1 MSENRK
7 VSAFEGGIVAMDLP
21 KRYTVPEHVKNV
33 NGKPVNNFEEFDVY
47 GDDEMFQEVE
57 KMPTSLLKKP
67 EDMPEVEG
75 FERPKKS
82 NAGRKP
88 RKPREDV
95 HTSLEMANKKK
106 VLHEEEVLE
115 ITYRSIDK
123 SLLMD
128 LLVKQYLTA
137 LEIHEDSAPTIL
149 NHLWGQARSVDGK
162 RMYTSTLQATA
173 QALKLSYA
181 SVQKVIKKLISKK
194 LLTKEVDGFLAFD
207 SLLSSFFESLTV
219 NKQLVLTFEE
229 LEEEQLE
236 SITKDSKINEEM
248 TDKKGLKT
256 LTENI
261 CAMSGKQVA
270 K

>member
-1 MSENRK
+1 MNENEK
-7 VSAFEGGIVAMDLP
+7 
-21 KRYTVPEHVKNV
+21 
-33 NGKPVNNFEEFDVY
+33 KPVNDFEEFGVY
-47 GDDEMFQEVE
+47 EDDDMFEEVE
-57 KMPTSLLKKP
+57 EMPTSLLKRP
-67 EDMPEVEG
+67 EDMPEMPEE

-88 RKPREDV
+88 RKPREEL
-95 HTSLEMANKKK
+95 HASLEMVDKKK
-106 VLHEEEVLE
+106 ALHEAKVLE

-128 LLVKQYLTA
+128 LLTKQYLTA

-149 NHLWGQARSVDGK
+149 NHLWKQSRTVDGK

-181 SVQKVIKKLISKK
+181 SVQKVIKKMISKK
-194 LLTKEVDGFLAFD
+194 LLLKEADGFLAFD

-219 NKQLVLTFEE
+219 NKQVVLTFED

-236 SITKDSKINEEM
+236 SITKDSKVNEEM
-248 TDKKGLKT
+248 T
-256 LTENI
+256 N
-261 CAMSGKQVA
+261 
-270 K
+270 

>member
-1 MSENRK
+1 MSDKHNF
-7 VSAFEGGIVAMDLP
+7 VDLYG
-21 KRYTVPEHVKNV
+21 R
-33 NGKPVNNFEEFDVY
+33 PVNEDIEVVDVFDELDDDMFEEVE
-47 GDDEMFQEVE
+47 EMPVVE
-57 KMPTSLLKKP
+57 APTSLLKKP
-67 EDMPEVEG
+67 EDMPEG

-88 RKPREDV
+88 RKPREEL
-95 HTSLEMANKKK
+95 HASLEMVDKKK
-106 VLHEEEVLE
+106 ALHEAKVLE

-128 LLVKQYLTA
+128 LLTKQYLTA

-149 NHLWGQARSVDGK
+149 NHLWKQSRTVDGK

-181 SVQKVIKKLISKK
+181 SVQKVIKKMISKK
-194 LLTKEVDGFLAFD
+194 LLLKEADGFLVFD

-219 NKQLVLTFEE
+219 NKQVVLTFED

-236 SITKDSKINEEM
+236 SITKDSKVNEEM
-248 TDKKGLKT
+248 T
-256 LTENI
+256 N
-261 CAMSGKQVA
+261 
-270 K
+270 

>member
-1 MSENRK
+1 MSYKRNF
-7 VSAFEGGIVAMDLP
+7 ANLGGEILKADLP
-21 KRYTVPEHVKNV
+21 KTYQVPEHVKSV
-33 NGKPVNNFEEFDVY
+33 NGKPVNGFEDFDVY
-47 GDDEMFQEVE
+47 EDDEMFQEVE

-67 EDMPEVEG
+67 EDMPEE

-88 RKPREDV
+88 RKPREEL
-95 HTSLEMANKKK
+95 HASLEMVDKKK
-106 VLHEEEVLE
+106 ALHEAKVLE

-149 NHLWGQARSVDGK
+149 NFLWKQARSVDGK

-181 SVQKVIKKLISKK
+181 SVQKVTKKMISKK
-194 LLTKEVDGFLAFD
+194 LLTKEVDGFLGFD
-207 SLLSSFFESLTV
+207 SLLSRFFESLTV
-219 NKQLVLTFEE
+219 NRQLVLTFEE
-229 LEEEQLE
+229 LEEEQME
-236 SITKDSKINEEM
+236 SITQDSKINEEM
-248 TDKKGLKT
+248 A
-256 LTENI
+256 N
-261 CAMSGKQVA
+261 Q
-270 K
+270 

>member
-1 MSENRK
+1 MSENQK
-7 VSAFEGGIVAMDLP
+7 
-21 KRYTVPEHVKNV
+21 
-33 NGKPVNNFEEFDVY
+33 KPVNDFEEFGVY
-47 GDDEMFQEVE
+47 EDDDMFEEVE
-57 KMPTSLLKKP
+57 EMPTSLLKRP
-67 EDMPEVEG
+67 EDMPEMPEE

-88 RKPREDV
+88 RKPREEL
-95 HTSLEMANKKK
+95 HASLEMVDKKK
-106 VLHEEEVLE
+106 ALHEAKVLE

-128 LLVKQYLTA
+128 LLTKQYLTA

-149 NHLWGQARSVDGK
+149 NHLWKQSRTVDGK

-181 SVQKVIKKLISKK
+181 SVQKVIKKMISKK
-194 LLTKEVDGFLAFD
+194 LLLKEADGFLAFD

-219 NKQLVLTFEE
+219 NKQVVLTFED

-236 SITKDSKINEEM
+236 SITKDSKVNEKM
-248 TDKKGLKT
+248 TNQNQET
-256 LTENI
+256 I
-261 CAMSGKQVA
+261 YA
-270 K
+270 KYS

>member
-1 MSENRK
+1 MVQRAK
-7 VSAFEGGIVAMDLP
+7 FDKMEGGFVGAEVRQVQPSNEDIEVVDVFDELDDDM
-21 KRYTVPEHVKNV
+21 
-33 NGKPVNNFEEFDVY
+33 FEEVE
-47 GDDEMFQEVE
+47 EMPVVE
-57 KMPTSLLKKP
+57 APTSLLKRP

-95 HTSLEMANKKK
+95 HTSLEMVDKKK
-106 VLHEEEVLE
+106 ALHEAKVLE
-115 ITYRSIDK
+115 ITYKSLDK

-149 NHLWGQARSVDGK
+149 NFLWKQARSVDGK

-194 LLTKEVDGFLAFD
+194 LLTKEVDGFLGFD
-207 SLLSSFFESLTV
+207 SLLTSFFESLTV
-219 NKQLVLTFEE
+219 NRQVVLTFED

-236 SITKDSKINEEM
+236 SITRDQKINEEM
-248 TDKKGLKT
+248 A
-256 LTENI
+256 N
-261 CAMSGKQVA
+261 
-270 K
+270 

>member
-1 MSENRK
+1 MSDKHNF
-7 VSAFEGGIVAMDLP
+7 VDLYG
-21 KRYTVPEHVKNV
+21 R
-33 NGKPVNNFEEFDVY
+33 PVNEDIEVVDVFD
-47 GDDEMFQEVE
+47 DDLMEEVE
-57 KMPTSLLKKP
+57 EMPVVEAPTSLLKKP
-67 EDMPEVEG
+67 EDMPEMPEMPEE

-88 RKPREDV
+88 RKPREEL
-95 HTSLEMANKKK
+95 HASLEMVDKKK
-106 VLHEEEVLE
+106 ALHEAKVLE

-128 LLVKQYLTA
+128 LLTKQYLTA

-149 NHLWGQARSVDGK
+149 NHLWKQSRTVDGK

-181 SVQKVIKKLISKK
+181 SVQKVIKKMISKK
-194 LLTKEVDGFLAFD
+194 LLLKEADGFLAFD

-219 NKQLVLTFEE
+219 NKQVVLTFED

-236 SITKDSKINEEM
+236 SITKDSKVNEEM
-248 TDKKGLKT
+248 T
-256 LTENI
+256 N
-261 CAMSGKQVA
+261 
-270 K
+270 

>member
-1 MSENRK
+1 MSENQK
-7 VSAFEGGIVAMDLP
+7 
-21 KRYTVPEHVKNV
+21 
-33 NGKPVNNFEEFDVY
+33 KPVNDSEDFDVY
-47 GDDEMFQEVE
+47 EDDDMFEEVVE
-57 KMPTSLLKKP
+57 MPTSLLKRP
-67 EDMPEVEG
+67 EDMPEMPEE

-88 RKPREDV
+88 RKPREEL
-95 HTSLEMANKKK
+95 HASLEMVDKKK
-106 VLHEEEVLE
+106 ALHEAKVLE

-128 LLVKQYLTA
+128 LLTKQYLTA

-149 NHLWGQARSVDGK
+149 NHLWKQSRTVDGK

-181 SVQKVIKKLISKK
+181 SVQKVIKKMISKK
-194 LLTKEVDGFLAFD
+194 LLLKEADGFLAFD

-219 NKQLVLTFEE
+219 NKQVVLTFED

-236 SITKDSKINEEM
+236 SITKDSKVNEEM
-248 TDKKGLKT
+248 T
-256 LTENI
+256 N
-261 CAMSGKQVA
+261 
-270 K
+270 